1 MASARQLETVE
12 IADEQLAN
20 TVVEDSAGLGV
31 RRFFTIPGRDPF
43 DEIEW
48 ETRDTLIPG
57 KDGPAFEQKENR
69 VSADTTRALLAEA
82 HG

>member
-12 IADEQLAN
+12 IADEQLEN
-20 TVVEDSAGLGV
+20 SVVADSAGLGV

-48 ETRDTLIPG
+48 ETRDALIPG
-57 KDGPAFEQKENR
+57 KDAAVF
-69 VSADTTRALLAEA
+69 
-82 HG
+82 